1 MDFGQRQGRCDT
13 GKSAGRRVHAGR
25 NHCTGRFTKKTEEM
39 TFEVG
44 ADGKVG
50 KVNGLTKD
58 DNKVVMEDAA
68 SKLTIG
74 KKDITGKQEVTGAT
88 LTLTL
93 TNPDESGA
101 TLDGVTA
108 NIRVDSRDAKS
119 ITWTS
124 GKTDAILSKLPDGTY
139 TLGETGG
146 AFTDTEIGKTYT
158 VIKSTMTFTVENG
171 VVTKTTGTADSLND
185 KAADGYYYYDKTK
198 EEILVCDAE
207 AVNVVSIS
215 KQDAASSAEVAGAT
229 LEITAENVLDTT
241 KLELSRTD
249 KNGNKTVL
257 VKGTDYSISADGKTI
272 QFVSGEDATIITGLP
287 AGSYQLKETNA
298 PDGYQLYTTE
308 ETFTI
313 GTDGKVTGTTTIQDE
328 VSKLTIGKKDI
339 TGKQEVT
346 GAKLTLKLTN
356 PDESGATLDGVTA
369 NIRVD
374 SRTADSITWTS
385 GKTDAILSKLPD
397 GTYTLGESGDAF
409 TDTETGKTYTVIES
423 TMTFTVK
430 NGVVTSTTGDADKL
444 NDKRPRVIITTIRP
458 RKKFWSA
465 MRKLS
470 TSYRSASR
478 TQEAVRK

>member
-1 MDFGQRQGRCDT
+1 
-13 GKSAGRRVHAGR
+13 KA
-25 NHCTGRFTKKTEEM
+25 TE
-39 TFEVG
+39 
-44 ADGKVG
+44 
-50 KVNGLTKD
+50 
-58 DNKVVMEDAA
+58 
-68 SKLTIG
+68 
-74 KKDITGKQEVTGAT
+74 
-88 LTLTL
+88 
-93 TNPDESGA
+93 
-101 TLDGVTA
+101 
-108 NIRVDSRDAKS
+108 
-119 ITWTS
+119 
-124 GKTDAILSKLPDGTY
+124 
-139 TLGETGG
+139 
-146 AFTDTEIGKTYT
+146 
-158 VIKSTMTFTVENG
+158 
-171 VVTKTTGTADSLND
+171 
-185 KAADGYYYYDKTK
+185 GYYYYDKTK

-215 KQDAASSAEVAGAT
+215 KQDAGSGAEVAGAT

-298 PDGYQLYTTE
+298 PDGYQLYTAE

-328 VSKLTIGKKDI
+328 VSKLTIAKKDI

-423 TMTFTVK
+423 TR
-430 NGVVTSTTGDADKL
+430 
-444 NDKRPRVIITTIRP
+444 RPRVIITTIRP